1 MNFKNWL
8 ISEEQILN
16 EDFKTQREKFIKQ
29 GIGTDIV
36 DGYLNDF
43 KNIKEKKYKQINDP
57 IHGLE
62 HIKDRI
68 NIDAYKTF
76 HELASL
82 VDYVKGQTDVS
93 GKTNYKNIEVDATP
107 IHEDNDLIIY
117 YADTPQAC
125 VTYKGD
131 IPYSWCIARSDASN
145 LFYFY
150 RLGELE
156 TSFYFVKNKERT
168 NKELETFKGKT
179 FTDKYHFFV
188 IQVIKNANPEDED
201 NQQYIVTSAE
211 NDGDGK
217 MSWNDIL
224 KLEPKLINQQK
235 IFASKLL
242 APKEKELYKRFSNG
256 ISDKEFEN
264 LPFDEKDLYLSIYV
278 RENRP
283 LTDNKFKFLPLDLK
297 NKYLGFGTGLSY
309 EQFKMIDSD
318 SKLYKR
324 YEDVTRIKVKKTIG
338 TDKFNLMPTEIIVI
352 KKIASEIDFDKLSG
366 FNLESLLGRES
377 ENQKDEMAELIIKY
391 KSELSEKEIDDLVL
405 YAKYKD
411 KIAELIIQKKPD
423 LSKLSLN
430 YLIKSVKDKDKI
442 AELLKYDI
450 SNLHYDTFSNL
461 LHQAKDLDKMAELII
476 QNNQKISGQIAS
488 ALIEYAKA
496 KDKIAQALNKYH
508 INNFSDED
516 VKSFV
521 SYNATD
527 LQHRVIIKYK
537 KDLSNND
544 VANLL
549 LRADYNYRFYIAKL
563 LGTANISKLDGRNLI
578 SIFLNSNKDEYDD
591 DLIQIAIII
600 DRYHTNK
607 NLVKRFTSKFEHFL
621 DKKPPK

>member
-8 ISEEQILN
+8 LSEEQIFN
-16 EDFKTQREKFIKQ
+16 EDFKTQREKFIQ
-29 GIGTDIV
+29 QSIEPDIV
-36 DGYLNDF
+36 DSYLKDF
-43 KNIKEKKYKQINDP
+43 KTIKEKKYKQINDP

-82 VDYVKGQTDVS
+82 VDYVRGQTDVS

-125 VTYKGD
+125 VSYKGD
-131 IPYSWCIARSDASN
+131 VPYSWCIARTDASN

-156 TSFYFVKNKERT
+156 PSFYFVKNKERT

-188 IQVIKNANPEDED
+188 IQVIKNSNPEDED

-211 NDGDGK
+211 NDGDEK

-235 IFASKLL
+235 IFVSKLL
-242 APKEKELYKRFSNG
+242 APKEKELYKRFSKG

-264 LPFDEKDLYLSIYV
+264 LPFDEKDMYLSIYV

-283 LTDNKFKFLPLDLK
+283 LTDNQFKNLPYELK

-391 KSELSEKEIDDLVL
+391 KSELSEKETDDLVL
-405 YAKYKD
+405 YAKDKD

-423 LSKLSLN
+423 LSKKSLN
-430 YLIKSVKDKDKI
+430 DMINKVKDKDKI

-450 SNLHYDTFSNL
+450 SKLDPITFLNLVYHANDKN
-461 LHQAKDLDKMAELII
+461 KMAELII
-476 QNNQKISGQIAS
+476 QNNQKISGRNAS
-488 ALIEYAKA
+488 GLIEYAKD
-496 KDKIAQALNKYH
+496 KDKIAELLKDN

-516 VKSFV
+516 IKSFV
-521 SYNATD
+521 FYNVTD
-527 LQHRVIIKYK
+527 LQQRVIIKYK

-549 LRADYNYRFYIAKL
+549 LAADYNYRFDIAKL
-563 LGTANISKLDGRNLI
+563 LGTANISKLDGRNLTR
-578 SIFLNSNKDEYDD
+578 IFFDSKKDEYDD

-600 DRYHTNK
+600 DRYHTNERI
-607 NLVKRFTSKFEHFL
+607 VKRFTSNFEHFL
-621 DKKPPK
+621 DKKPPE